1 MPQCSYCNR
10 KVAYD
15 AKICPGCGKENP
27 GEGSGC
33 FGIIVIFFV
42 IAFFS
47 NKCSDNSNPSSNS
60 TQNKFTNISTQSN
73 SQSNQNNQSSQWEIE
88 R

>member
-33 FGIIVIFFV
+33 FGIIVIFFL
-42 IAFFS
+42 IGLLG
-47 NKCSDNSNPSSNS
+47 KCSDNSTPASNS
-60 TQNKFTNISTQSN
+60 NQNQVTTISSPSN
-73 SQSNQNNQSSQWEIE
+73 FQSNQSNQSSKWEIE

>member
-15 AKICPGCGKENP
+15 AKICPGCGKEKP
-27 GEGSGC
+27 AEDSGC
-33 FGIIVIFFV
+33 VGIIVIFFL
-42 IAFFS
+42 IGLLG
-47 NKCSDNSNPSSNS
+47 KCSDNSTPVSNS
-60 TQNKFTNISTQSN
+60 NQNQITTISSP
-73 SQSNQNNQSSQWEIE
+73 SHFQSNQSNQSSQWEIE

>member
-15 AKICPGCGKENP
+15 AKFCPGCGKEKP
-27 GEGSGC
+27 SEGGC
-33 FGIIVIFFV
+33 LGTMVIMFFAV
-42 IAFFS
+42 SLLA
-47 NKCSDNSNPSSNS
+47 KCSDNSTPAPNA
-60 TQNKFTNISTQSN
+60 TQNQITTISSPSHFQSTQS
-73 SQSNQNNQSSQWEIE
+73 NQSSQWEIE